1 MSSFDRP
8 PAHGSLSSFDDYPV
22 HQSTDTVR
30 HAFTSDRNF
39 YDRYYFNCHSN
50 DGGAFLVFGLGQYPN
65 LATQDAFAL
74 LVCGDVH
81 RVVRSSRELG
91 DRMDTTVGPLAV
103 EVIRPLRE
111 LRIVCEPRDDT
122 EAANGL
128 AFDLHWTG
136 SIPAY
141 EEPRQFQRMHGR
153 AVFDTMRLAQT
164 GRWQGWIE
172 LDGRRFEVGPDR
184 WWGTRD
190 RSWGVRPVGEPEP
203 PGIRTEGQMQGFWNY
218 APMQFDDHSILYMLN
233 EHDDGERVIEEAVRI
248 HNDAD
253 RRPEP
258 LGRPEHAAVLTPGTR
273 RIEKST
279 VSFPDAPGGG
289 FEVSVEPLL
298 DAWLLLGTGYGLED
312 DWRFGMYQGSSVTQC
327 VEIDYSRDADRL
339 FGLVDQVARFT
350 QHGGPADRQVGH
362 GLHEFFFVDT
372 FARYGLSGWDPAVAG
387 QWETDAHGVA

>member
-1 MSSFDRP
+1 MSSFDTP
-8 PAHGSLSSFDDYPV
+8 PAHGSVSSFDDFPV
-22 HQSTDTVR
+22 HQSADTVR
-30 HAFTSDRNF
+30 HATTSDRNF
-39 YDRYYFNCHSN
+39 YDRYYFNCHAN
-50 DGGAFLVFGLGQYPN
+50 DGEAFLVFGLGQYPN

-74 LVCGDVH
+74 LVTGSTH

-91 DRMDTTVGPLAV
+91 DRMDTSVGPLAV

-111 LRIVCEPRDDT
+111 LRISCEPRDDT
-122 EAANGL
+122 ESGHGL

-136 SIPAY
+136 SIPVY

-172 LDGRRFEVGPDR
+172 LDGRRFDVTPDR

-218 APMQFDDHSILYMLN
+218 APMQFDDHSILYMVN
-233 EHDDGERVIEEAVRI
+233 EHDDGSRVIEEAVRI
-248 HNDAD
+248 HNDPSHE
-253 RRPEP
+253 PES
-258 LGRPEHAAVLTPGTR
+258 LGRPEHTAVLTPGTR
-273 RIEKST
+273 RICTST
-279 VSFPDAPGGG
+279 LSFPEAPGDA

-312 DWRFGMYQGSSVTQC
+312 DWRFGMFQGDEVTQS
-327 VEIDYSRDADRL
+327 VEIDYERDAQRL

-350 QHGGPADRQVGH
+350 QHGGPADGRVGH
-362 GLHEFFFVDT
+362 GLHEFFFVDAFT
-372 FARYGLSGWDPAVAG
+372 RYGLSGWDPAVAD
-387 QWETDAHGVA
+387 QWVVEGDGDN